1 MWIFFRKL
9 VKIKS
14 DMQRHLK
21 QITIALV
28 YLLLLLV
35 VVGVI
40 YLIVRPSLP
49 ACDDGIQN
57 QGEVDIDCGGPCS
70 SCPWQLRED
79 LEIIFNKAIKTKDN
93 YVDLV
98 ARIKNLNSGWGAEL
112 FSYSFDLYDSENNL
126 IISHEGASYILPL
139 ETRYIIEQ
147 RVLARE
153 EISNV
158 EFKITDINWQELVD
172 YEGIELLI
180 RNLEFKQ
187 SEDSGQLIATLE
199 NNSSY
204 DLDKIDVYAVLFD
217 KESKVLGA
225 GKLELRTVL
234 SKERRYFEINW
245 FFPIKGEVKEVD
257 VVAKTN
263 VFLDENFMRRYGK
276 E

>member
-1 MWIFFRKL
+1 MWIFFRKP
-9 VKIKS
+9 VKIKM
-14 DMQRHLK
+14 MQRHLK
-21 QITIALV
+21 QITIVLV
-28 YLLLLLV
+28 YLLLLI
-35 VVGVI
+35 VVGGGI
-40 YLIVRPSLP
+40 YLLARPGLP

-70 SCPWQLRED
+70 PCPWQFRED
-79 LEIIFNKAIKTKDN
+79 LEIIFSEAIKTKDN

-98 ARIKNLNSGWGAEL
+98 ARIKNLNSDWGAEL
-112 FSYSFDLYDSENNL
+112 FSYAFDLYDSENNL
-126 IISHEGASYILPL
+126 IISHEGASHVLPL
-139 ETRYIIEQ
+139 ETRYIIKQ
-147 RVLARE
+147 RVLAE
-153 EISNV
+153 SEISNV

-204 DLDKIDVYAVLFD
+204 DLDRIDVYAVLFD
-217 KESKVLGA
+217 KESKILGV

-245 FFPIKGEVKEVD
+245 FFPIEGEVKEVD